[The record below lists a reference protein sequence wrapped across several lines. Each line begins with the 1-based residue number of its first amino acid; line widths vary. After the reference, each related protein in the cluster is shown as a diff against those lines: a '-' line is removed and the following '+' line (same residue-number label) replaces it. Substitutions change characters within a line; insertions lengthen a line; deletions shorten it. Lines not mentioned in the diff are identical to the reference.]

1 MVKQS
6 ITSCISKRAL
16 QLRASVKF
24 YTGCMLIWCKT
35 LSCILAPIIV
45 AAACFTDVELRLKY
59 FTAFTF
65 SLGASKHAR
74 NPRKSTAPALVTA
87 GFWPRRPDYSARR
100 ARPHRPAPP
109 RTAPTRW
116 RRGGRGGAAPAPA
129 EGAKMAALREGEFA
143 ALQSLLKLVSALHS
157 LTRHVVYRGLTRA
170 EDILAL
176 FPENFHQNLK
186 NLLTKIILENISA
199 WRNEAQASQISLPRL
214 VDMDWRVDIKTSSDT
229 INRMA
234 VPTCLLQL
242 KIQEDA
248 ALCGNSP
255 VVSALTV
262 ELSKETLD
270 TMLEGLGRIRD
281 QLSAVA
287 NK

>member
-1 MVKQS
+1 M
-6 ITSCISKRAL
+6 
-16 QLRASVKF
+16 
-24 YTGCMLIWCKT
+24 
-35 LSCILAPIIV
+35 
-45 AAACFTDVELRLKY
+45 AAAGD
-59 FTAFTF
+59 
-65 SLGASKHAR
+65 
-74 NPRKSTAPALVTA
+74 
-87 GFWPRRPDYSARR
+87 
-100 ARPHRPAPP
+100 
-109 RTAPTRW
+109 
-116 RRGGRGGAAPAPA
+116 
-129 EGAKMAALREGEFA
+129 GEFA
-143 ALQSLLKLVSALHS
+143 ALQSLLKAPSRDAVRQLCRECFSSPPAGLGPLARRACLSLSAGPEEAQQLVSALHN

-170 EDILAL
+170 EDILSL

-186 NLLTKIILENISA
+186 NLLTKIILENLSA

-214 VDMDWRVDIKTSSDT
+214 VDMDWRVDIKMSSDNISRT
-229 INRMA
+229 A

-248 ALCGNSP
+248 ALCGNNP

-281 QLSAVA
+281 QLSVVA

>member
-1 MVKQS
+1 Q
-6 ITSCISKRAL
+6 
-16 QLRASVKF
+16 
-24 YTGCMLIWCKT
+24 
-35 LSCILAPIIV
+35 
-45 AAACFTDVELRLKY
+45 
-59 FTAFTF
+59 
-65 SLGASKHAR
+65 
-74 NPRKSTAPALVTA
+74 
-87 GFWPRRPDYSARR
+87 
-100 ARPHRPAPP
+100 
-109 RTAPTRW
+109 
-116 RRGGRGGAAPAPA
+116 
-129 EGAKMAALREGEFA
+129 
-143 ALQSLLKLVSALHS
+143 LVSALHN

-170 EDILAL
+170 EDILSL

-214 VDMDWRVDIKTSSDT
+214 VDLDWRVDIKTSSDS
-229 INRMA
+229 ISRMA

-242 KIQEDA
+242 QIQEDV

>member
-1 MVKQS
+1 Q
-6 ITSCISKRAL
+6 
-16 QLRASVKF
+16 
-24 YTGCMLIWCKT
+24 
-35 LSCILAPIIV
+35 
-45 AAACFTDVELRLKY
+45 
-59 FTAFTF
+59 
-65 SLGASKHAR
+65 
-74 NPRKSTAPALVTA
+74 
-87 GFWPRRPDYSARR
+87 
-100 ARPHRPAPP
+100 
-109 RTAPTRW
+109 
-116 RRGGRGGAAPAPA
+116 
-129 EGAKMAALREGEFA
+129 
-143 ALQSLLKLVSALHS
+143 LVSALHN
-157 LTRHVVYRGLTRA
+157 LTRHVVYRGLTKP

-214 VDMDWRVDIKTSSDT
+214 VDMDWRVDIKTSSDS
-229 INRMA
+229 ISRMA

-248 ALCGNSP
+248 ALCGNNP
-255 VVSALTV
+255 VSALTV

>member
-1 MVKQS
+1 M
-6 ITSCISKRAL
+6 
-16 QLRASVKF
+16 
-24 YTGCMLIWCKT
+24 
-35 LSCILAPIIV
+35 
-45 AAACFTDVELRLKY
+45 
-59 FTAFTF
+59 
-65 SLGASKHAR
+65 
-74 NPRKSTAPALVTA
+74 
-87 GFWPRRPDYSARR
+87 
-100 ARPHRPAPP
+100 
-109 RTAPTRW
+109 
-116 RRGGRGGAAPAPA
+116 AAPGP
-129 EGAKMAALREGEFA
+129 GQLA
-143 ALQSLLKLVSALHS
+143 ALQVLLKAPSKDAVRQLCQECFSSPPAGLGPLALRTGPGLAVSPAEAEQLVSALHS
-157 LTRHVVYRGLTRA
+157 LTRHVVYRGLARA
-170 EDILAL
+170 EDILSL
-176 FPENFHQNLK
+176 FPETFHQNLK

-214 VDMDWRVDIKTSSDT
+214 VDMDWRVDIKTSSDS
-229 INRMA
+229 ISRMA

-242 KIQEDA
+242 KIQEDV

>member
-1 MVKQS
+1 CDRGRDGERSQ
-6 ITSCISKRAL
+6 ISGAL
-16 QLRASVKF
+16 K
-24 YTGCMLIWCKT
+24 
-35 LSCILAPIIV
+35 P
-45 AAACFTDVELRLKY
+45 DE
-59 FTAFTF
+59 
-65 SLGASKHAR
+65 
-74 NPRKSTAPALVTA
+74 ALVV
-87 GFWPRRPDYSARR
+87 WVS
-100 ARPHRPAPP
+100 PHKLCLLAKKGPP
-109 RTAPTRW
+109 V
-116 RRGGRGGAAPAPA
+116 
-129 EGAKMAALREGEFA
+129 LY
-143 ALQSLLKLVSALHS
+143 LVSALHN
-157 LTRHVVYRGLTRA
+157 LTRHVVFRGLTRA
-170 EDILAL
+170 EDILCL

-214 VDMDWRVDIKTSSDT
+214 VDMDWRVDIKTSSDS
-229 INRMA
+229 IVRMA

-248 ALCGNSP
+248 ALCGNNP
-255 VVSALTV
+255 VVSALTM

>member
-1 MVKQS
+1 
-6 ITSCISKRAL
+6 
-16 QLRASVKF
+16 
-24 YTGCMLIWCKT
+24 
-35 LSCILAPIIV
+35 LS
-45 AAACFTDVELRLKY
+45 R
-59 FTAFTF
+59 
-65 SLGASKHAR
+65 
-74 NPRKSTAPALVTA
+74 
-87 GFWPRRPDYSARR
+87 
-100 ARPHRPAPP
+100 
-109 RTAPTRW
+109 
-116 RRGGRGGAAPAPA
+116 RRGPLPAGPRLSASRFAPRQAPSKEAVRQLCQECFSSPPAGLGPLAQRACPAIAAGP
-129 EGAKMAALREGEFA
+129 EEAA
-143 ALQSLLKLVSALHS
+143 
-157 LTRHVVYRGLTRA
+157 HVVYRGLTRA

-186 NLLTKIILENISA
+186 NLLTKIILEN
-199 WRNEAQASQISLPRL
+199 
-214 VDMDWRVDIKTSSDT
+214 MVDIKTSSDT

>member
-1 MVKQS
+1 
-6 ITSCISKRAL
+6 
-16 QLRASVKF
+16 
-24 YTGCMLIWCKT
+24 
-35 LSCILAPIIV
+35 
-45 AAACFTDVELRLKY
+45 
-59 FTAFTF
+59 
-65 SLGASKHAR
+65 
-74 NPRKSTAPALVTA
+74 
-87 GFWPRRPDYSARR
+87 
-100 ARPHRPAPP
+100 
-109 RTAPTRW
+109 
-116 RRGGRGGAAPAPA
+116 
-129 EGAKMAALREGEFA
+129 MAAVRDGEFA
-143 ALQSLLKLVSALHS
+143 ALQSLLKAPSKDAVRQLCQECFSSPPAGLGPLAQRACPGLGAGPEEAEQATKGPSQPVCNAFQCSRALSPFPFLQLVSALHN

-170 EDILAL
+170 EDILSL

-214 VDMDWRVDIKTSSDT
+214 LDMDWRVDIKTSSDS
-229 INRMA
+229 ISRMA

-242 KIQEDA
+242 KIQEDV

>member
-1 MVKQS
+1 
-6 ITSCISKRAL
+6 
-16 QLRASVKF
+16 
-24 YTGCMLIWCKT
+24 
-35 LSCILAPIIV
+35 
-45 AAACFTDVELRLKY
+45 
-59 FTAFTF
+59 
-65 SLGASKHAR
+65 
-74 NPRKSTAPALVTA
+74 
-87 GFWPRRPDYSARR
+87 
-100 ARPHRPAPP
+100 
-109 RTAPTRW
+109 
-116 RRGGRGGAAPAPA
+116 
-129 EGAKMAALREGEFA
+129 MAAVGDGEFA
-143 ALQSLLKLVSALHS
+143 ALQSLLKAPSRDAVRQLCQECFSSPPAGLGPLAQRACLSLSAGPEEAQQLVSALHN
-157 LTRHVVYRGLTRA
+157 LTRHVVYCGLARA
-170 EDILAL
+170 EDILSL

-214 VDMDWRVDIKTSSDT
+214 VDMDWRVDIKMSSDNISRT
-229 INRMA
+229 A

-248 ALCGNSP
+248 ALCGNNP

-281 QLSAVA
+281 QLSVVA

>member
-1 MVKQS
+1 MGPARLGLTVRQGRKEPLGVG
-6 ITSCISKRAL
+6 TSPGVGPGPRKDAR
-16 QLRASVKF
+16 RH
-24 YTGCMLIWCKT
+24 
-35 LSCILAPIIV
+35 
-45 AAACFTDVELRLKY
+45 
-59 FTAFTF
+59 
-65 SLGASKHAR
+65 GASKDES
-74 NPRKSTAPALVTA
+74 NETCP
-87 GFWPRRPDYSARR
+87 
-100 ARPHRPAPP
+100 
-109 RTAPTRW
+109 
-116 RRGGRGGAAPAPA
+116 
-129 EGAKMAALREGEFA
+129 
-143 ALQSLLKLVSALHS
+143 LVSALHN

-170 EDILAL
+170 EDILSL

-214 VDMDWRVDIKTSSDT
+214 LDMDWRVDIKTSSDS
-229 INRMA
+229 ISRMA

-242 KIQEDA
+242 KIQEDV